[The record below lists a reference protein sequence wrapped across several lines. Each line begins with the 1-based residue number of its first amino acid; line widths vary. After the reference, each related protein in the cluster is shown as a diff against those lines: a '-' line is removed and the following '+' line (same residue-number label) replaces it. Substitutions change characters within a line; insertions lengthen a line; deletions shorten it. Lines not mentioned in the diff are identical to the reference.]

1 MKVTSVEVLAVDVP
15 VDFPYGQ
22 ARSVPA
28 AVARARTD
36 DGLEGLGH
44 AMPLYGKNFRSLV
57 VAMDELGEMVV
68 GQDPRQVERI
78 HHDIAPNP
86 AGGIVTMATAAI
98 DVAMWDLTA
107 KAAGL
112 PLWRLLGGFRNRVPA
127 YASLR
132 LGRDKQ
138 AAELPG
144 IARSLVEQGFR
155 AMKTNLGP
163 DTNVEA
169 AVSRVRGVREAI
181 GKDVR
186 LMVDVNSLWSPAV
199 AIRIGHALEELE
211 LSWIEDPAP
220 TTNLQGLADI
230 RQALRTPVM
239 AGETLFGLQ
248 PFLPLFQAG
257 AVDLVMPD
265 IMRVGGIT
273 PYLKV
278 AHMAEAFG
286 IPCAS
291 HLMPEISAHV
301 VAAVPNGMIVEY
313 VPYATKLFRNCPP
326 LDGGDL
332 VLSER
337 PGHGLELDE
346 DFARAHR
353 IGPG

>member
-1 MKVTSVEVLAVDVP
+1 
-15 VDFPYGQ
+15 
-22 ARSVPA
+22 
-28 AVARARTD
+28 
-36 DGLEGLGH
+36 
-44 AMPLYGKNFRSLV
+44 
-57 VAMDELGEMVV
+57 
-68 GQDPRQVERI
+68 
-78 HHDIAPNP
+78 
-86 AGGIVTMATAAI
+86 MATAAI
-98 DVAMWDLTA
+98 DIAIWDLTG

-112 PLWRLLGGFRNRVPA
+112 PLWRLLGGFRDRVPA

-138 AAELPG
+138 PAELPG

-163 DTNVEA
+163 DTSVEV
-169 AVSRVRGVREAI
+169 AVNRIRGVREAI

-186 LMVDVNSLWSPAV
+186 LMVDVNSLWSPAT
-199 AIRIGHALEELE
+199 AIRVGHALEEFE
-211 LSWIEDPAP
+211 LFWIEDPAP
-220 TTNLQGLADI
+220 TTNLQGLAGV

-239 AGETLFGLQ
+239 AGETLFGLH
-248 PFLPLFQAG
+248 PFRPLFEAG

-291 HLMPEISAHV
+291 HLMPEISAQV
-301 VAAVPNGMIVEY
+301 VAAVPNGLIVEY

-326 LDGGDL
+326 IENGDL
-332 VLSER
+332 VLSEQ
-337 PGHGLELDE
+337 PGHGLELDD
-346 DFARAHR
+346 DFAKAHR
-353 IGPG
+353 ID

>member
-1 MKVTSVEVLAVDVP
+1 MKVSAVEVLPVDVP

-28 AVARARTD
+28 AVARVRTD

-44 AMPLYGKNFRSLV
+44 AMPLYGKNFRGLV
-57 VAMDELGEMVV
+57 VTVEELGEMIL
-68 GQDPRQVERI
+68 GEDPRQPERI
-78 HHDIAPNP
+78 HHKIAPNP

-98 DVAMWDLTA
+98 DIAIWDLTG

-112 PLWRLLGGFRNRVPA
+112 PLWRLLGGFRDRVPA

-138 AAELPG
+138 PAELPG

-163 DTNVEA
+163 DTSVEV
-169 AVSRVRGVREAI
+169 AVNRIRGVREAI

-186 LMVDVNSLWSPAV
+186 LMVDVNSLWSPAT
-199 AIRIGHALEELE
+199 AIRVGHALEEFE
-211 LSWIEDPAP
+211 LFWIEDPAP
-220 TTNLQGLADI
+220 TTNLQGLADV

-239 AGETLFGLQ
+239 AGETLFGLH
-248 PFLPLFQAG
+248 PFRPLFEAG

-291 HLMPEISAHV
+291 HLMPEISAQV
-301 VAAVPNGMIVEY
+301 VAAVPNGLIVEY

-326 LDGGDL
+326 IENGDL
-332 VLSER
+332 VLSEQ
-337 PGHGLELDE
+337 PGHGLELDD
-346 DFARAHR
+346 DFAKAHR
-353 IGPG
+353 ID

>member
-1 MKVTSVEVLAVDVP
+1 MKVTTVEVLPVDVP

-28 AVARARTD
+28 AVARVRTD
-36 DGLEGLGH
+36 DGLEGFGH

-57 VAMDELGEMVV
+57 VAVEELAELVV
-68 GQDPRQVERI
+68 GEDPRQPERI
-78 HHDIAPNP
+78 NHKIAPNP
-86 AGGIVTMATAAI
+86 AGGIGTMATAAI
-98 DVAMWDLTA
+98 DIAMWDLTA

-138 AAELPG
+138 ASELPA

-163 DTNVEA
+163 ETSVEV
-169 AVSRVRGVREAI
+169 AVNRIRGVREAI

-186 LMVDVNSLWSPAV
+186 LMVDVNSLWSPAT
-199 AIRIGHALEELE
+199 AIRVGHALEEFE
-211 LSWIEDPAP
+211 LFWIEDPAP

-230 RQALRTPVM
+230 RQALHTPVM
-239 AGETLFGLQ
+239 AGETLFGLH
-248 PFLPLFQAG
+248 PFRPLFEAG

-291 HLMPEISAHV
+291 HLMPEISAQV
-301 VAAVPNGMIVEY
+301 VAAVPNGIIVEY

-326 LDGGDL
+326 LEHGEL
-332 VLSER
+332 VLSEQ

-346 DFARAHR
+346 DFAKVHR
-353 IGPG
+353 IDK